1 MSKTPSI
8 NKSHIHNLYV
18 HRNTVVSGASNVDGV
33 SPVRKVENNA
43 FYSDGNYLY
52 YSDAFYD
59 HLNRFEKAY
68 SSFYT
73 QSNRLSKLS
82 KKLMGKNINKGFHL
96 DNLIKVLNFLTNEYN
111 QTMVSLRITEEE
123 SNIRLSS
130 KIMEFL
136 LMQQHFLGYIGITL
150 KSNYTAHFSPWIFR
164 SNYHYNSE
172 NMIFLLT
179 HKSELLQ
186 KLTDLFKTITIE
198 PENSNRYQSMDR
210 EREHGVL
217 LDQRR

>member
-1 MSKTPSI
+1 MSKTSAI
-8 NKSHIHNLYV
+8 NKSHIHQLYV
-18 HRNTVVSGASNVDGV
+18 SRNTVVSRASNLDGV

-82 KKLMGKNINKGFHL
+82 KKLMGKNFDKGFHP
-96 DNLIKVLNFLTNEYN
+96 DNLIKLLDLLTKEYN
-111 QTMVSLRITEEE
+111 KTMTSLKTTEEE

-130 KIMEFL
+130 EIMEFL
-136 LMQQHFLGYIGITL
+136 LKQQQFLGYLGITL
-150 KSNYTAHFSPWIFR
+150 KSDYTSHFSPWIFR
-164 SNYHYNSE
+164 NNYHYNSE
-172 NMIFLLT
+172 NMVFLMT
-179 HKSELLQ
+179 HKSYLLQ
-186 KLTDLFKTITIE
+186 ELTNLFKTVTIE
-198 PENSNRYQSMDR
+198 PENSSGYQSMDR
-210 EREHGVL
+210 DREHGVL
-217 LDQRR
+217 LDQRT